1 MFYTVGEVAK
11 QMDVPASTLR
21 FYDKEGLLPF
31 VERSGGGIRMFKESD
46 MEFLKIIS
54 CLKKAGLRV
63 KDIRLFIQMVMEG
76 DETIPE
82 RLALFERQR
91 REVKRQIEELE
102 ETLQTLNYKCWYYE
116 TAQRMGS
123 TKAVDEIAPE
133 QIPKELRAAK
143 KRLKNGSAAEEG
155 GVM

>member
-46 MEFLKIIS
+46 VEFLKIIS

-76 DETIPE
+76 DETIPK
-82 RLALFERQR
+82 RLELFERQR
-91 REVKRQIEELE
+91 REVKRQMEELE
-102 ETLQTLNYKCWYYE
+102 ETLHTLDYKCWYYE
-116 TAQRMGS
+116 TAQRLGS
-123 TKAVDEIAPE
+123 TKAVDGFSLD
-133 QIPKELRAAK
+133 QIPEELRTAK
-143 KRLKNGSAAEEG
+143 KRLKNGIGTEEG
-155 GVM
+155 

>member
-46 MEFLKIIS
+46 VEFLKIIS
-54 CLKKAGLRV
+54 CLKKTGLRV

-76 DETIPE
+76 DETIPR
-82 RLALFERQR
+82 RLELFERQR
-91 REVKRQIEELE
+91 REVKRQMEELE
-102 ETLQTLNYKCWYYE
+102 ETLHTLDYKCWYYE
-116 TAQRMGS
+116 TAQRLGS
-123 TKAVDEIAPE
+123 TKAVDEFSPD
-133 QIPKELRAAK
+133 QIPEELRAAK
-143 KRLKNGSAAEEG
+143 ERLKNGIGTEEG
-155 GVM
+155 